1 LVVAVRRYRVK
12 YSVFAEGQYSTK
24 TREFGSLRSAG
35 EYIRDF
41 PNGHEFLEIRAL
53 DIGPLDEKEKAALV
67 FFTEGKVDL
76 TGPKVF

>member
-1 LVVAVRRYRVK
+1 LVVPVRRYRVK

-41 PNGHEFLEIRAL
+41 PDGYEFLEIRAI
-53 DIGPLDEKEKAALV
+53 DIGPLDEKEKGALA
-67 FFTEGKVDL
+67 FFSEGKVGL
-76 TGPKVF
+76 T